1 LAQVK
6 VDKNMPIEKALR
18 KFKSMCKKEGI
29 IDEVKK
35 RRAYEKPSSKKRK
48 TDRKSNKQKR
58 QANRR
63 AKGVTQ
69 VRHSRGRGDRS

>member
-6 VDKNMPIEKALR
+6 IDKNMPIEKALR
-18 KFKSMCKKEGI
+18 KFKSICKKEGI

-48 TDRKSNKQKR
+48 TDRKNNKPKR
-58 QANRR
+58 PVTRKGR
-63 AKGVTQ
+63 A
-69 VRHSRGRGDRS
+69 

>member
-1 LAQVK
+1 
-6 VDKNMPIEKALR
+6 MPIEKALR

-63 AKGVTQ
+63 AKGAPQ
-69 VRHSRGRGDRS
+69 VRHSSSRGRGDRS